1 MIRIVL
7 VDDHPAVRHA
17 LRVRLALEA
26 DFQIVGEAPDGAQ
39 ALDVIAALRPDVALM
54 DVAMPRLDGI
64 TATQRLRDI
73 APECAIVMMSVHDDP
88 ATRQLA
94 AAAGA
99 AAFLGKHEAVGEML
113 ANTLRA
119 VIDHGMS

>member
-88 ATRQLA
+88 ATRRQA
-94 AAAGA
+94 AEAGA